1 VTASIPPRFGLGLV
15 ALLACAAPR
24 FAARTGDTLPR
35 SVTLSAGWLFQP
47 DPNAVGDDQAWQ
59 GREFDR
65 SGWRPVTVPM
75 AWDHYDPVMDGYEGV
90 GWYALALPAGLVVPG
105 AWQRLASA
113 ARTIG
118 SAVWR
123 AVQAVPEVCGGIV
136 WSWADYRHRRGL
148 TNDFPTY
155 FGPFGIVTF
164 ERRPKKAQAALRESW
179 TGEPPGR

>member
-90 GWYALALPAGLVVPG
+90 GWYALALPAE
-105 AWQRLASA
+105 R
-113 ARTIG
+113 
-118 SAVWR
+118 
-123 AVQAVPEVCGGIV
+123 
-136 WSWADYRHRRGL
+136 RHRVELGRL
-148 TNDFPTY
+148 QAPA
-155 FGPFGIVTF
+155 
-164 ERRPKKAQAALRESW
+164 RPKKAQAALRALW